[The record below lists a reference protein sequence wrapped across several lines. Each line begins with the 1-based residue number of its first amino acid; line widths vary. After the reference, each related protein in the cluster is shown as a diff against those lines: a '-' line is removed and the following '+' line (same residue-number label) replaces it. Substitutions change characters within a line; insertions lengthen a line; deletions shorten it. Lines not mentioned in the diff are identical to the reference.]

1 MTLEAKIP
9 TLRESRKLDDHRKLN
24 LRSSRPLIAH
34 DVGTPAWK
42 ARLRPWTSTGESI
55 ATWATDETPSV
66 KSSNPVLCDIC
77 CVIFDR
83 YPRERWNGCDK
94 IYEAGSHHIFDVESL
109 FGWRPLHGAGA
120 DVQAGAG
127 RGCFICKQIVR
138 FVRNSDGKS
147 GTLFRMPKTGS
158 FEEESISIIHV
169 DCIGDLLYDPLMP
182 RDVVFGCYP
191 VMQVISMNLRPGVAG
206 FPTPVHMHEAS
217 LLEPIGAL
225 PSLQLAQHWLNDC
238 IANHNGCP
246 RGEQSPSWYPTRLLR
261 IGPRDVQLV
270 ETRWRAMSGPYATLS
285 HCWGT
290 DTFEVLDPSTL
301 DSLKSGRSRSE
312 FLATFKQCF
321 DVLDFFG
328 ISLGP
333 SDESVH
339 DWEYEAP
346 MMEHVYSNSVLTIA
360 AAYATGPRKGL
371 FPEVLRRA
379 SVTKR
384 ACQVHWR
391 AVALD
396 PATIWDLSDAAVF
409 NSTVSSEH
417 LFTRG
422 WVLQERLLSKRVLH
436 FGTEE
441 LFWQCADREHLCE
454 SRPGVC
460 DEAHVVPGML
470 EVQRLRSMDEDKVQK
485 LWDRVLYAYT
495 SAKLTKP
502 HKDKLMAVRG
512 LANRLATAQATEYAY
527 GLFWSDLPAAL
538 CWQVHPGSPRS
549 ADRFERRAPS
559 WSWASIDGP
568 IQNYAP
574 VTPEI
579 TLLVS
584 IDILANADATSGV
597 TMVAVGRVLG
607 LSEKLSVQTWDD
619 TRAVEFNLHGIIV
632 TCIVDAVE
640 ERPRTCRDHWCLLPV
655 CQRMYTR
662 SDDFQM
668 LLLLRNNDGIFS
680 RIGYAH
686 SETHHGAGMSSQFA
700 QTLQAQPAQMVLMV

>member
-1 MTLEAKIP
+1 
-9 TLRESRKLDDHRKLN
+9 
-24 LRSSRPLIAH
+24 
-34 DVGTPAWK
+34 
-42 ARLRPWTSTGESI
+42 
-55 ATWATDETPSV
+55 
-66 KSSNPVLCDIC
+66 
-77 CVIFDR
+77 
-83 YPRERWNGCDK
+83 
-94 IYEAGSHHIFDVESL
+94 
-109 FGWRPLHGAGA
+109 
-120 DVQAGAG
+120 
-127 RGCFICKQIVR
+127 
-138 FVRNSDGKS
+138 
-147 GTLFRMPKTGS
+147 
-158 FEEESISIIHV
+158 
-169 DCIGDLLYDPLMP
+169 
-182 RDVVFGCYP
+182 
-191 VMQVISMNLRPGVAG
+191 
-206 FPTPVHMHEAS
+206 
-217 LLEPIGAL
+217 
-225 PSLQLAQHWLNDC
+225 
-238 IANHNGCP
+238 
-246 RGEQSPSWYPTRLLR
+246 
-261 IGPRDVQLV
+261 
-270 ETRWRAMSGPYATLS
+270 MSGPYATLS

-301 DSLKSGRSRSE
+301 ESLKAGRSRSE

-328 ISLGP
+328 ISLVWIDSYCILQGL
-333 SDESVH
+333 SDESVR

-391 AVALD
+391 AIASD
-396 PATIWDLSDAAVF
+396 PATIWDLSDAAVI

-460 DEAHVVPGML
+460 DEAHIVPGML

-485 LWDRVLYAYT
+485 LWDRVLYAYS
-495 SAKLTKP
+495 SARLTKP
-502 HKDKLMAVRG
+502 RKDKLMAVRG
-512 LANRLATAQATEYAY
+512 LANRLAAARATEYAY

-549 ADRFERRAPS
+549 ADRFVRRAPS

-568 IQNYAP
+568 IQNYVP
-574 VTPEI
+574 DTPEI
-579 TLLVS
+579 TQVVCIDLV
-584 IDILANADATSGV
+584 ANVEATSGV
-597 TMVAVGRVLG
+597 TMVAIGRVLE
-607 LSEKLSVQTWDD
+607 LSEKHSLQTLDD
-619 TRAVEFNLHGIIV
+619 TRAVEFDLHGVNV
-632 TCIVDAVE
+632 TCIVDIVE
-640 ERPRTCRDHWCLLPV
+640 DRPRTCRNHWCLLPV

-662 SDDFQM
+662 SDDYQM
-668 LLLLRNNDGIFS
+668 LLLLSNKDGTFS

-686 SETHHGAGMSSQFA
+686 SETHHGAETSSHFA
-700 QTLQAQPAQMVLMV
+700 RVLQAQPAQMVFLV